1 MRKFI
6 ISLVVPLLLALSCT
20 KVENQY
26 LNESSCDDQSL
37 SEFASI
43 LSKALYAEP
52 ELRALF
58 KEEALKR
65 VDYDYDVVYSLIK
78 DVEIKN
84 GVVVEDVI
92 RSYDE
97 GNCLDHIVDAHPVLS
112 VLIPDWSWVHEDCFS
127 VNEWDTSE
135 PELGV
140 SYMSR
145 GEHPVYFNG
154 EYAFSMD
161 DGEFSTA
168 PILIVKDNDRIRAA
182 RRTKAGNDDVS
193 FIWDDFKDL
202 SENPIRTKAS
212 KEHTDFRV
220 MELPYSRDTNILSV
234 NVLDGRLSTVYGETK
249 TDDRFIQ
256 RDFIYYGLTS
266 RADSGYLNHNY
277 YERLYCFK
285 LDPNAGA
292 WYDNSSD
299 NTSNGN
305 DFKFKDYNY
314 LADTWANVTWLSTQ
328 DLLSKSWGDGCLE
341 IAVRVYNGG
350 TPLRKYVSVCFGDAF
365 AVKKVD
371 IRENYNWLGKIK
383 SRYYYLGAKD
393 NNRPKSEWLEPKWIK
408 ADIDLF
414 CWDLAA
420 YPTKYYVEFSEVDDG
435 ATIKKEWSES
445 FDFAGNVRAELS
457 GSNESGTLKFGVG
470 LNLDLSKKKTISLSE
485 TYTDKDDDL
494 GNFVVDYADKVILS
508 QNADSVLIKAYDTGV
523 RVVAL
528 IIPSYE

>member
-1 MRKFI
+1 MKKLVA
-6 ISLVVPLLLALSCT
+6 SLIVPLLLALSCT

-26 LNESSCDDQSL
+26 LNESSCGDTSL
-37 SEFASI
+37 CEFASI

-52 ELRALF
+52 KLRALF

-84 GVVVEDVI
+84 EVVVEDVI

-97 GNCLDHIVDAHPVLS
+97 GNCLDQVIAAHPVLS

-127 VNEWDTSE
+127 VNKWDTSV

-154 EYAFSMD
+154 EYAFSMN

-168 PILIVKDNDRIRAA
+168 PILIVKDNDRISTAC
-182 RRTKAGNDDVS
+182 RTKAGSNDIS
-193 FIWDDFKDL
+193 FIWDDFTDL
-202 SENPIRTKAS
+202 SETSSRTKVG
-212 KEHTDFRV
+212 KEHTDFRI

-249 TDDRFIQ
+249 TDGRFIQ

-266 RADSGYLNHNY
+266 KADSGYLNHNY

-292 WYDNSSD
+292 LYD
-299 NTSNGN
+299 NTSTGK

-314 LADTWANVTWLSTQ
+314 KADTWANVTWLSTQ
-328 DLLSKSWGDGCLE
+328 ELLSKSWGDGCLE
-341 IAVRVYNGG
+341 IAIRVYNGG
-350 TPLRKYVSVCFGDAF
+350 TPLRKYVSVYFGDAF
-365 AVKKVD
+365 AIKKVD

-383 SRYYYLGAKD
+383 SRYYYIGAKD
-393 NNRPKSEWLEPKWIK
+393 NNKPKSEWLEAKWIK

-435 ATIKKEWSES
+435 ATIKKEWSEA
-445 FDFAGNVRAELS
+445 FDFAGNVKTDLS
-457 GSNESGTLKFGVG
+457 VPNESGTLKLGVG

-485 TYTDKDDDL
+485 TYTDSDDDL
-494 GNFVVDYADKVILS
+494 GNFIVDYADKVVLS
-508 QNADSVLIKAYDTGV
+508 QNADSVLIKAYNTGKS
-523 RVVAL
+523 VVAL